1 MAHFAEIAI
10 DNRVI
15 QVIAVDNKELLDEN
29 GVEQEAKGAEF
40 CHNLL
45 GGTWVQ
51 TSYNGNMRQ
60 NFAAVGYTYD
70 PDLDVFVP
78 PVPTS
83 NDTVVVVFS
92 DNDSNDVVVF
102 SDNDSNDSNDVVVVV
117 FSDNDSNDVAGL

>member
-15 QVIAVDNKELLDEN
+15 QVIVVDNKELLDEN
-29 GVEQEAKGAEF
+29 GVEQEAKGADF
-40 CHNLL
+40 CRNML

-78 PVPTS
+78 PLPTS
-83 NDTVVVVFS
+83 N
-92 DNDSNDVVVF
+92 DNDSNDA
-102 SDNDSNDSNDVVVVV
+102 VVVV

>member
-15 QVIAVDNKELLDEN
+15 QVIVVDNNELLYEN
-29 GVEQEAKGAEF
+29 GVEQEAKGTDF
-40 CHNLL
+40 CRKLL

-83 NDTVVVVFS
+83 ND
-92 DNDSNDVVVF
+92 
-102 SDNDSNDSNDVVVVV
+102 NDSNDSNDTVVVV